1 MSDQNSIEK
10 QVEELIKMGNIPVE
24 WRDIDTIKEKGR
36 NPRKIKSVKFEELK
50 KSIKDFPQMM
60 RFRPGIVDENN
71 ELIAGNMR
79 HRACKAL
86 GWPQFPVMSAKDLTQ
101 EQIKELIIKDNESFG
116 AWDNKLLKEDWNTDL
131 LREWGMDVRPLVDN
145 GYITGKIVFATELE
159 QMNNFLVLKFEN
171 DLDWLQVQTLLGL
184 QKEYG
189 QRQNG
194 KPWNKGVGRV
204 VDGKKA
210 IKAIKESTLEL

>member
-1 MSDQNSIEK
+1 MSEQNSIQK

-24 WRDIDTIKEKGR
+24 WRDIDTIKEKGH
-36 NPRKIKSVKFEELK
+36 NPRKIKSAKFEELK

-86 GWPQFPVMSAKDLTQ
+86 GWPLFPVMSAKDLTPD
-101 EQIKELIIKDNESFG
+101 QIKELIIKDNESFG

-131 LREWGMDVRPLVDN
+131 L
-145 GYITGKIVFATELE
+145 
-159 QMNNFLVLKFEN
+159 
-171 DLDWLQVQTLLGL
+171 
-184 QKEYG
+184 KE
-189 QRQNG
+189 R
-194 KPWNKGVGRV
+194 GV
-204 VDGKKA
+204 
-210 IKAIKESTLEL
+210 S

>member
-1 MSDQNSIEK
+1 
-10 QVEELIKMGNIPVE
+10 
-24 WRDIDTIKEKGR
+24 
-36 NPRKIKSVKFEELK
+36 
-50 KSIKDFPQMM
+50 
-60 RFRPGIVDENN
+60 
-71 ELIAGNMR
+71 
-79 HRACKAL
+79 
-86 GWPQFPVMSAKDLTQ
+86 
-101 EQIKELIIKDNESFG
+101 
-116 AWDNKLLKEDWNTDL
+116 
-131 LREWGMDVRPLVDN
+131 MDVRPLVDN

-159 QMNNFLVLKFEN
+159 QMNNFLVLKFDN

-210 IKAIKESTLEL
+210 IKTLKESTLEL